1 MITPN
6 SRYATAKLTTEEV
19 DGKSTIYILP
29 PNQQV
34 TVFTYTYYTVT
45 FADRIDSIATAYLGN
60 PTLWYK
66 IAQVNP
72 QILDWLNLEAGMVI
86 RIPLVAAIQ

>member
-1 MITPN
+1 MITPL

-19 DGKSTIYILP
+19 DGKSVIYIVP
-29 PNQQV
+29 PQQLV
-34 TVFTYTYYTVT
+34 TVFKYTFYVVT
-45 FADRIDSIATAYLGN
+45 FADRIDTIAATFLDN

-72 QILDWLNLEAGMVI
+72 QIMNWTNLQPGTVI
-86 RIPLVAAIQ
+86 RIPLVATVQ